1 MLIYKGIQYK
11 PGSRV
16 IANIDGCQIE
26 GKIQHEA
33 PYYYICHNEPEKS
46 GNQAYDR
53 LGYSYSW
60 AFKQEGDGTLT
71 DGVVI
76 LGLNGVENL
85 KDKFEISQKLLTFFQ
100 SKCIDILSIEDKRM
114 FPDYN
119 KFDISE
125 TKGMIKLVDSTKN
138 RSTDLKFGRFLN
150 SFSKQ
155 YKDTFKMESLF
166 DNKKVE
172 KTHNDYVSYQTGD
185 HIKVEYLT
193 GKQILEGYKRENYQ
207 ASKSSLGGSCMTD
220 KLSYLD
226 LYTKNPDKVSM
237 VAIKVFDKFVGRCLV
252 WTTNCGQ
259 KIMDKPYIC
268 DEWVLSKF
276 DEIREKE
283 GYLSFNDVITNS
295 SMKLFIDL
303 DTTDIDEWPYLDTFM
318 YLTFHQKK
326 VIVEQPVGVLQLN
339 IFNRKTEVLQD
350 DYSKGILQSYPPNGY
365 SMRLRATNGRYED
378 NRN

>member
-1 MLIYKGIQYK
+1 MLVYKGIQYK

-16 IANIDGCQIE
+16 IVTIDGTQIE
-26 GKIQHEA
+26 GKIQQED
-33 PYYYICHNEPEKS
+33 PYHYICHNEQEKS
-46 GNQAYDR
+46 GNQAINR
-53 LGYSYSW
+53 LGYNYSW

-76 LGLNGVENL
+76 LGINSVEHL
-85 KDKFEISQKLLTFFQ
+85 KDNFEISEKLITFFQ
-100 SKCIDILSIEDKRM
+100 SKRIDILSIEDKRM

-125 TKGMIKLVDSTKN
+125 TKGMIKLVNSEKN

-150 SFSKQ
+150 SFDKQ
-155 YKDTFKMESLF
+155 YKDILNMYSLF
-166 DNKKVE
+166 DNKKIE
-172 KTHNDYVSYQTGD
+172 KIHNDYVAYQTGN

-226 LYTKNPDKVSM
+226 LYTKNPDKISM
-237 VAIKVFDKFVGRCLV
+237 VAIKMFDKFVGRCLV

-276 DEIREKE
+276 DEVREKE
-283 GYLSFNDVITNS
+283 GYLSFNDVIN

-303 DTTDIDEWPYLDTFM
+303 DTTDIQEWPYLDTFM

-326 VIVEQPVGVLQLN
+326 VFVEQPVGVLQLN

-350 DYSKGILQSYPPNGY
+350 DYTKGILQSYTPKGY

-378 NRN
+378 CRN

>member
-1 MLIYKGIQYK
+1 MLIYKGIEYK

-16 IANIDGCQIE
+16 IANVDGMQIE
-26 GKIQHEA
+26 GKIQQED

-46 GNQAYDR
+46 GNCASDR
-53 LGYSYSW
+53 LGYNYSW
-60 AFKQEGDGTLT
+60 AFKQEYDGTLT

-76 LGLNGVENL
+76 LGINGVENL
-85 KDKFEISQKLLTFFQ
+85 KDKFEISEKLITFFQ
-100 SKCIDILSIEDKRM
+100 TKRIDILSIEDKRM

-119 KFDISE
+119 KFDVSE
-125 TKGMIKLVDSTKN
+125 TKGMVKLSNSEKN

-150 SFSKQ
+150 SFYKQ
-155 YKDTFKMESLF
+155 YTDTFKIESLF
-166 DNKKVE
+166 DNKKIE

-220 KLSYLD
+220 KLDYLG
-226 LYTKNPDKVSM
+226 LYTKNPDKISM
-237 VAIKVFDKFVGRCLV
+237 VAIKMFDKIVGRCLV

-276 DEIREKE
+276 DEVREKE
-283 GYLSFNDVITNS
+283 GYLSFQDVINS

-303 DTTDIDEWPYLDTFM
+303 DTTNIEEWPYLDTFM

-326 VIVEQPVGVLQLN
+326 VIVEQPVEVLTLN
-339 IFNRKTEVLQD
+339 IFNRKTEVLAD

>member
-16 IANIDGCQIE
+16 IANVDGVQIE
-26 GKIQHEA
+26 GKIQQED

-46 GNQAYDR
+46 GNQANDR

-85 KDKFEISQKLLTFFQ
+85 KDKFEISEKLLTFFQ
-100 SKCIDILSIEDKRM
+100 SKRIDILSIEDKRM

-119 KFDISE
+119 RFDISE

-155 YKDTFKMESLF
+155 YKDIFKMESLF

-172 KTHNDYVSYQTGD
+172 KTHNDYVLYQTGG
-185 HIKVEYLT
+185 HIKVEYLK

-226 LYTKNPDKVSM
+226 LYTKNLDKINM
-237 VAIKVFDKFVGRCLV
+237 VAIKMFDKIVGRCLV
-252 WTTNCGQ
+252 WTTNCGR

-283 GYLSFNDVITNS
+283 GYLSFQDVINS
-295 SMKLFIDL
+295 QMKLFIDL

-326 VIVEQPVGVLQLN
+326 VIVEQPVEVLTLN
-339 IFNRKTEVLQD
+339 IFSRKTEVLTD
-350 DYSKGILQSYPPNGY
+350 DYSKGILQSYPPKGY
-365 SMRLRATNGRYED
+365 SMRLRSTNGRYED

>member
-1 MLIYKGIQYK
+1 MLIYKGIEYK
-11 PGSRV
+11 SGSRV
-16 IANIDGCQIE
+16 IANIDGIQIE
-26 GKIQHEA
+26 GKIQQEGV
-33 PYYYICHNEPEKS
+33 YYYICHNEPEKS
-46 GNQAYDR
+46 GNSANNK
-53 LGYSYSW
+53 LGYNYSW
-60 AFKQEGDGTLT
+60 AFKQEYDGTLT
-71 DGVVI
+71 DSVVI
-76 LGLNGVENL
+76 LGMNCVENL
-85 KDKFEISQKLLTFFQ
+85 KEDFEISEKLITFFQ
-100 SKCIDILSIEDKRM
+100 SKRIDILSIEDKRM

-125 TKGMIKLVDSTKN
+125 TKGMVRLINSEKN

-150 SFSKQ
+150 SFYKQ
-155 YKDTFKMESLF
+155 YTDTFKIESLF
-166 DNKKVE
+166 DNKKIE
-172 KTHNDYVSYQTGD
+172 KAHNDYVSYQTGD
-185 HIKVEYLT
+185 HIRVEYLT

-226 LYTKNPDKVSM
+226 LYTKNSDKVSM
-237 VAIKVFDKFVGRCLV
+237 VAIKMFDKFVGRCLV

-276 DEIREKE
+276 DEVREKE
-283 GYLSFNDVITNS
+283 GYLSFQDVINS

-303 DTTDIDEWPYLDTFM
+303 DTTNIEEWPYLDTFM

-326 VIVEQPVGVLQLN
+326 VIVEQPVEVLTLN
-339 IFNRKTEVLQD
+339 IFNRKTEVLAD

>member
-1 MLIYKGIQYK
+1 
-11 PGSRV
+11 
-16 IANIDGCQIE
+16 
-26 GKIQHEA
+26 
-33 PYYYICHNEPEKS
+33 
-46 GNQAYDR
+46 
-53 LGYSYSW
+53 
-60 AFKQEGDGTLT
+60 
-71 DGVVI
+71 
-76 LGLNGVENL
+76 
-85 KDKFEISQKLLTFFQ
+85 
-100 SKCIDILSIEDKRM
+100 M

-155 YKDTFKMESLF
+155 YKDTFNMESLF
-166 DNKKVE
+166 DNKKIE
-172 KTHNDYVSYQTGD
+172 KIHNDYVAYQTGD
-185 HIKVEYLT
+185 HIRVEYLT
-193 GKQILEGYKRENYQ
+193 GTQILEGYKRENYQ

-226 LYTKNPDKVSM
+226 LYTKNPDKISM
-237 VAIKVFDKFVGRCLV
+237 VAIKMFDKFVGRCLV

-276 DEIREKE
+276 DEVREKE
-283 GYLSFNDVITNS
+283 GYLSFNDVIN

-350 DYSKGILQSYPPNGY
+350 DYSKGILQSYPPKGY

>member
-16 IANIDGCQIE
+16 IATIDGIQIE
-26 GKIQHEA
+26 GKIQHED

-155 YKDTFKMESLF
+155 YTDTFKMESLF
-166 DNKKVE
+166 DNKRVE
-172 KTHNDYVSYQTGD
+172 KAHNDYVSYQTGD

-193 GKQILEGYKRENYQ
+193 GKQILEGYKRDNYQ
-207 ASKSSLGGSCMTD
+207 SSKSSLGGSCMTD

-226 LYTKNPDKVSM
+226 LYTKNPDKISM
-237 VAIKVFDKFVGRCLV
+237 VAIKMFDKFVGRCLV

-276 DEIREKE
+276 DEIRKE
-283 GYLSFNDVITNS
+283 NDYEIWSDFGDKDNILSITVNTEN
-295 SMKLFIDL
+295 I
-303 DTTDIDEWPYLDTFM
+303 ERWPYLDTFQFLV
-318 YLTFHQKK
+318 YDKTSVKAGLF
-326 VIVEQPVGVLQLN
+326 
-339 IFNRKTEVLQD
+339 KTEEIKDMTKATL
-350 DYSKGILQSYPPNGY
+350 STYPPKGY
-365 SMRLRATNGRYED
+365 SMRLRSTSGRYED
-378 NRN
+378 CDWR